1 MDLETLSNM
10 YLNGSINDLLHN
22 DDSPKELYLDD
33 NVGDSLD
40 HYGVL
45 GMKWGVRRTPEQ
57 LGHRVKRKDRRYEG
71 ETEQQYQKRMER
83 ESAERIAKTEAKAK
97 AKSEKRAIREREAA
111 QKREL
116 RSQERIA
123 SRQLRSAEKLRKEQA
138 KQNPQQDPN
147 KKTKSNLNKGNKRT
161 PTKDMTD
168 QEIRDAIARLK
179 LEKEYIDLSK
189 KGKGALGKTVDG
201 TSKLLMQVGR
211 NVAVGQLTK
220 YGNQK
225 IDDFVSKRRE
235 IKDRKTQKKIDVT
248 NKELGVMYLP
258 GTVSGGKKVGYD
270 SDPFEDKYKKKT

>member
-10 YLNGSINDLLHN
+10 YLDGSISDLLHN

-33 NVGDSLD
+33 DQSNSLD
-40 HYGVL
+40 HYGIL

-57 LGHRVKRKDRRYEG
+57 LGHRVKKKDRRYEG
-71 ETEQQYQKRMER
+71 ETEKQYQQRMAR

-97 AKSEKRAIREREAA
+97 VKLEKLAVREREAS

-123 SRQLRSAEKLRKEQA
+123 SRQLKSAEKLRREQA

-168 QEIRDAIARLK
+168 QEIKDAIARLK

-189 KGKGALGKTVDG
+189 KPKGILNKTVDD
-201 TSKLLMQVGR
+201 TSKLLLQVGK
-211 NVAVGQLTK
+211 NITIGQLTK

-225 IDDFVSKRRE
+225 IDQFMNKKSS
-235 IKDRKTQKKIDVT
+235 KKIDKN
-248 NKELGVMYLP
+248 NKAAGILYLP
-258 GTVSGGKKVGYD
+258 GTTSTGQRVGYTV
-270 SDPFEDKYKKKT
+270 STKKRKKK

>member
-10 YLNGSINDLLHN
+10 YLDGSINNLIHN
-22 DDSPKELYLDD
+22 DDSPRELYLDD
-33 NVGDSLD
+33 DDQENTLE

-57 LGHRVKRKDRRYEG
+57 LGHRVKKKDRRYEG
-71 ETEQQYQKRMER
+71 ETEQQYQQRMAR
-83 ESAERIAKTEAKAK
+83 ESAERIAKTEARAK

-123 SRQLRSAEKLRKEQA
+123 KRKLKSEENLRREQA
-138 KQNPQQDPN
+138 KQNPQQDLN

-189 KGKGALGKTVDG
+189 KPKGVLNKTVDG
-201 TSKLLMQVGR
+201 TSKLLLQVGR
-211 NVAVGQLTK
+211 NIAVGQLTK

-225 IDDFVSKRRE
+225 VDQFMNKKS
-235 IKDRKTQKKIDVT
+235 QKKIDKT
-248 NKELGVMYLP
+248 NKELGILYLP
-258 GTVSGGKKVGYD
+258 GTTKDGEKVGYE
-270 SDPFEDKYKKKT
+270 PDKKSKKKK

>member
-1 MDLETLSNM
+1 MMDLETLSNM
-10 YLNGSINDLLHN
+10 YLDGSINDLLH
-22 DDSPKELYLDD
+22 KELYLDD
-33 NVGDSLD
+33 DQENALE
-40 HYGVL
+40 HYGIL
-45 GMKWGVRRTPEQ
+45 GMKWGIRRTPEQ
-57 LGHRVKRKDRRYEG
+57 LGHRVKKKDRRYEG
-71 ETEQQYQKRMER
+71 ETEQQYQQRMAR

-123 SRQLRSAEKLRKEQA
+123 KRRLKSEENLRKEQA
-138 KQNPQQDPN
+138 KQNPQQDVN

-189 KGKGALGKTVDG
+189 KPKGVLNKTVDG
-201 TSKLLMQVGR
+201 TSKLLLQVGR
-211 NVAVGQLTK
+211 NIAVGQLTK

-225 IDDFVSKRRE
+225 VDDFVNKRRE
-235 IKDRKTQKKIDVT
+235 IKDRRTQTKIDKT
-248 NKELGVMYLP
+248 NRELGVMYLP
-258 GTVSGGKKVGYD
+258 GTTKDGQKVGYD
-270 SDPFEDKYKKKT
+270 SGPFEDKYKKKKVKE